1 MRRGGEGS
9 VTGRLVEKIRP
20 PGISSVPNSGIPI
33 SDGAVET
40 PCPSAQTVIFYPP
53 SYVERLDLAALFQNA
68 RPVEVELG
76 AGDGSFLMQW
86 AAENPETN
94 FLAVERL
101 LGRLRKIERKARRAS
116 LTNVRAL
123 RLEAAYC
130 TGYLLPRASVSAFHI
145 YFPDPWP
152 KRKHRPNR
160 LLNEAFTE
168 VLRAALMV
176 AGIVYLRTDDA
187 DYFEQMTRVFGA
199 NANFESRP
207 TPERLAA
214 VRTDFER
221 HFNDQGIQTHR
232 AAYRR
237 VG

>member
-1 MRRGGEGS
+1 M
-9 VTGRLVEKIRP
+9 
-20 PGISSVPNSGIPI
+20 
-33 SDGAVET
+33 ET
-40 PCPSAQTVIFYPP
+40 SCPSEQPVIFCPS
-53 SYVERLDLAALFQNA
+53 SYVERLDLAALFQNG

-76 AGDGSFLMQW
+76 AGDGSFLIQW
-86 AAENPETN
+86 AAENPDTN
-94 FLAVERL
+94 FLALERL
-101 LGRLRKIERKARRAS
+101 LGRLRKVERKARRS
-116 LTNVRAL
+116 GLKNVRAL
-123 RLEAAYC
+123 RLEAAYFA
-130 TGYLLPRASVSAFHI
+130 GYLLPRESVAAFHI

-152 KRKHRPNR
+152 KRKHRQNR

-168 VLRAALMV
+168 VLRAALPV
-176 AGIVYLRTDDA
+176 GGLVYLRTDDA

-199 NANFESRP
+199 NVNFESGP

-221 HFNDQGIQTHR
+221 HFNDQGIQTNR